1 MEDNEDDKDLYIFKI
16 MLIGD
21 SSVGK
26 DLLISKFCEA
36 KFDEIGK
43 ATVGI
48 DTKTK
53 FIKRDNKKIELQ
65 IWDTAGQERFKTLAK
80 NCTNYM
86 DGIVLVYDIGNLQ
99 SFRSIKIWYKN
110 LLETVDFSKVGIIL
124 VGNKNDNEIRE
135 VNESD
140 VEIFCEQNHLPFIES
155 CAKTNK
161 NVNEIFIFLIDF
173 MLKLNNKKA
182 SSKRN
187 TFIIDNSQKEEEL
200 KKKKKKIKC
209 QK

>member
-65 IWDTAGQERFKTLAK
+65 IWDTAGQERFRSLAK
-80 NCTNYM
+80 NCVGRM
-86 DGIVLVYDIGNLQ
+86 DGIVLVYDIGYRQ
-99 SFRSIKIWYKN
+99 SFKSIKIWYSN
-110 LLETVDFSKVGIIL
+110 LHEIVDFSKVGIIL
-124 VGNKNDNEIRE
+124 VGNKNDNEIKEVDERE
-135 VNESD
+135 
-140 VEIFCEQNHLPFIES
+140 VEIFCEQNHIPFIES

-161 NVNEIFIFLIDF
+161 NVNEIFISLINI

-182 SSKRN
+182 STKRN
-187 TFIIDNSQKEEEL
+187 IFKIDNSQKEEEL